1 MTSFTFT
8 SVVHGFDDFLDHT
21 DVELDCDVFH
31 AVCVTVI
38 GPALPHKWQSAE
50 SGREQYARGRTDG
63 SVPVVGCSRFSCA
76 EFVQS
81 RDAALSDDVGLH
93 LEFGRRFFLFTVQR
107 NATNEVS
114 AESARER
121 VRTERVRTV
130 TEVLISSAEEQRLPP
145 CTGPGGGQTA
155 TDRLLS
161 RRAWDS
167 RSTYATVE
175 APQKNKKRPTDRP
188 HFFAGCY
195 PNLTIFSVRPKL

>member
-1 MTSFTFT
+1 M
-8 SVVHGFDDFLDHT
+8 
-21 DVELDCDVFH
+21 
-31 AVCVTVI
+31 TVI

-107 NATNEVS
+107 NASNEVS

-121 VRTERVRTV
+121 VRTV
-130 TEVLISSAEEQRLPP
+130 TEVLISSATITAVHWTWRWTNSHGPIIEYLRLGFPLDL
-145 CTGPGGGQTA
+145 CDSGG
-155 TDRLLS
+155 L
-161 RRAWDS
+161 
-167 RSTYATVE
+167 
-175 APQKNKKRPTDRP
+175 KKKKPDRP
-188 HFFAGCY
+188 YFFAGCY
-195 PNLTIFSVRPKL
+195 PNLTIFSVRPYENLVDIYIYTPVTERDT